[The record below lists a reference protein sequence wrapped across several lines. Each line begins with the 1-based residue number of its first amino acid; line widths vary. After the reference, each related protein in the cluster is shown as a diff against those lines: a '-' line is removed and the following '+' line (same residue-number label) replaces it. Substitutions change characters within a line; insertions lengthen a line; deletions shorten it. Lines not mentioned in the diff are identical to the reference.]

1 MLEINCPFCG
11 PRAESEFSC
20 GGQAH
25 ITRPPKPDQISDAEW
40 GEYLYHRTNIKGSH
54 LEQWV
59 HTYGCRRWFNVERDT
74 VSYSITRVYQV
85 GEPKPQ
91 GHDHAV

>member
-11 PRAESEFSC
+11 PRAESEFSY

-25 ITRPPKPDQISDAEW
+25 IARPTQPDQISDEDW
-40 GEYLYHRTNIKGSH
+40 GKYLYHRLNTKGSH

-74 VSYSITRVYQV
+74 VSYNITRVYRV
-85 GEPKPQ
+85 SDPKPE
-91 GHDHAV
+91 GHANEV